1 MKPLIIIIIA
11 TLACVL
17 AIGVW
22 VIFLRAEIRQ
32 LKASQQDD
40 AELIESY
47 ERIIDRMYAIS
58 CEGTHEIIEVV
69 SKEWRI
75 P

>member
-1 MKPLIIIIIA
+1 MKANIICICGCIA
-11 TLACVL
+11 MVV
-17 AIGVW
+17 IGLW
-22 VIFLRAEIRQ
+22 ILSLRAEIRQ